1 MIEFLRE
8 HGVDDDLIQS
18 LISFRN
24 YYSSGDFSEKRIVK
38 PRFKYFGR
46 EIWNMCIA
54 ALLEGNHLLISG
66 PKATGKNVLAE
77 NLAYAFQRPFW
88 TVSFHSG
95 TDSTFLMGTDTFTE
109 NQVTFRKG
117 SVYECA
123 EHGGFGIFDEINMA
137 KNDAIAVLHS
147 ALDYRRIIDIPG
159 YDKVSLHEATRF
171 IGTMNYGYAGTREL
185 NEALVS
191 RFMVVH
197 MPPINQEKLE
207 LILKDEFPTMS
218 LHYIEQFSGLFLDLQ
233 LKSVNAEISTK
244 AVDLRGLIGA
254 IRSMKIGLD
263 PKSALHMG
271 IIGKTFD
278 EFEQTIISDVIRLRI
293 PDDLCSSDIFSY

>member
-1 MIEFLRE
+1 MIDFLRNE
-8 HGVDDDLIQS
+8 GVDESLIQS

-24 YYSSGDFSEKRIVK
+24 YYADKKNDPERIVK
-38 PRFKYFGR
+38 PRFRYFGK

-77 NLAYAFQRPFW
+77 NLAYAFQRPSW

-95 TDSTFLMGTDTFTE
+95 TDSSFLIGTDTFTD
-109 NQVTFRKG
+109 NQVTLRKG

-123 EHGGFGIFDEINMA
+123 EYGGFGIFDEINMA
-137 KNDAIAVLHS
+137 KNDAVAVLHS

-191 RFMVVH
+191 RFMVIH
-197 MPPINQEKLE
+197 MPPMNNEKLQQ
-207 LILKDEFPTMS
+207 ILKDEFPTMNS
-218 LHYIEQFSGLFLDLQ
+218 HYVEQFSGLFLDLQ
-233 LKSVNAEISTK
+233 LKSVNSEISTK
-244 AVDLRGLIGA
+244 SVDLRGLIGS
-254 IRSMKIGLD
+254 IRSMKIGLN

-278 EFEQTIISDVIRLRI
+278 EFEQTIISDVVQLRI
-293 PDDLCSSDIFSY
+293 PDDLSSSDIFSD